1 MHGGWI
7 GISSWRSNANS
18 SKRVDVA
25 TLLLFKTTWSTSM
38 EETRHEINP
47 DAPMQ
52 RHIIT
57 LRRAHLCSNAKAQKN
72 PEKGD

>member
-25 TLLLFKTTWSTSM
+25 MLLLFKTIWSTST
-38 EETRHEINP
+38 EETRREINP

-57 LRRAHLCSNAKAQKN
+57 LRRAH
-72 PEKGD
+72 

>member
-1 MHGGWI
+1 MHGGSI
-7 GISSWRSNANS
+7 GICSWRSNANS

-25 TLLLFKTTWSTSM
+25 MLLLFKTTLSTST
-38 EETRHEINP
+38 EETQHEISP

-57 LRRAHLCSNAKAQKN
+57 LRMVH
-72 PEKGD
+72 

>member
-7 GISSWRSNANS
+7 GISSWISNANS

-25 TLLLFKTTWSTSM
+25 TLLLFKKIWSRST

-57 LRRAHLCSNAKAQKN
+57 LRRAH
-72 PEKGD
+72 

>member
-38 EETRHEINP
+38 EETQREINP

-52 RHIIT
+52 MHIIT

-72 PEKGD
+72 PGKGD